1 LLGGKLTNKRQEDKK
16 VTRRYLHKLVLMIVV
31 LGIGAPSAFG
41 NVHWVTQNLGD
52 SRWNSVRDGIVNT
65 ANPGSRLAG
74 TNPALPAGISTSAK
88 YARIVLVNSTMTPQ
102 QLASTVTSAMADPNL
117 FVAINEIS
125 NAANVTGTAN
135 TLIAQAAA
143 IIGPGYANR
152 WGAYIAYG
160 SASSGPDFQPFITAI
175 DAVYANH
182 GSLLPEFYAGY
193 AGYFTSCSGCTN
205 DGQRDVSLNSRFFSG
220 AGKLS
225 WLMGR
230 RPTGSLSQVHP
241 IFAVGTTVLTSAND
255 ANNARFLDRL
265 FYVFVTR
272 SGWRTLALN
281 AQNPGGIGSYKW
293 DDQPWGTGTNTTRD
307 NYFSILWN
315 RYSIAGATTPN
326 WAGAMPTP

>member
-1 LLGGKLTNKRQEDKK
+1 
-16 VTRRYLHKLVLMIVV
+16 M
-31 LGIGAPSAFG
+31 
-41 NVHWVTQNLGD
+41 
-52 SRWNSVRDGIVNT
+52 RDGIVIPN
-65 ANPGSRLAG
+65 AGPRLAG
-74 TNPALPAGISTSAK
+74 TNANLPAGITSSTK
-88 YARIVLVNSTMTPQ
+88 YARIVLVSSSMTPQ
-102 QLASTVTSAMADPNL
+102 QLAGSVTSAMADPNL

-125 NAANVTGTAN
+125 SAANVTGTAN

-160 SASSGPDFQPFITAI
+160 SASSGPNFQPFTAAI

-182 GSLLPEFYAGY
+182 GRLLPELYAGY

-205 DGQRDVSLNSRFFSG
+205 DGQRDISLNSRFFSG

-225 WLMGR
+225 WLMQR
-230 RPTGSLSQVHP
+230 KPAGSQSQVHP
-241 IFAVGTTVLTSAND
+241 IFAVGNTVLTSAND
-255 ANNARFLDRL
+255 TNNARFLDRL

-272 SGWRTLALN
+272 SGYRWLALN

-293 DDQPWGTGTNTTRD
+293 DDQAWGTGTNTTRD

-326 WAGAMPTP
+326 WTGAMPMP